1 MKYGDLPLGPL
12 DILQDDSFCEPEE
25 LAMTV
30 WSRRAWLCKAGM
42 GTAALAL
49 APGWLAEV
57 LPAEE
62 PHITVSPLNKLSD
75 DDEIALGQRFAES
88 LEKEETI
95 VSNALIDRYLGKI
108 VADLAAQSQRPH
120 LPYSVKLVN
129 SHVPNAFS
137 LPGGF
142 LYVNRGLIELISS
155 EDELAAALAHEIGH
169 VVGRH
174 VINKL
179 LLTFAARSVLKPV
192 LDNLNESN
200 GVIEKIIL
208 QMGGAVA
215 MLAMLHFSR
224 TDEAQ
229 ADLLGFYETLRA
241 GWDPHG
247 FVKEFE
253 LIDKLEK
260 ASGGTPIPF
269 LSDHPPTPE
278 RAAAIRRELRLVSV
292 PAGATSDSVKFEIFK
307 TAMGLLPEP
316 AEKTASSEPQN

>member
-247 FVKEFE
+247 FLKLFDHLDE
-253 LIDKLEK
+253 L
-260 ASGGTPIPF
+260 
-269 LSDHPPTPE
+269 
-278 RAAAIRRELRLVSV
+278 
-292 PAGATSDSVKFEIFK
+292 
-307 TAMGLLPEP
+307 
-316 AEKTASSEPQN
+316 